1 MSVPLFLFLFLL
13 YQIISVKT
21 TMFVTMNVANNALG
35 HLHANDGVDEE
46 EHGDQEDDVGECL
59 E

>member
-1 MSVPLFLFLFLL
+1 M
-13 YQIISVKT
+13 
-21 TMFVTMNVANNALG
+21 TMFVTTNVGHNAMG

-59 E
+59 K

>member
-1 MSVPLFLFLFLL
+1 M
-13 YQIISVKT
+13 
-21 TMFVTMNVANNALG
+21 TMFVTTNFGHNAPG

>member
-1 MSVPLFLFLFLL
+1 M
-13 YQIISVKT
+13 
-21 TMFVTMNVANNALG
+21 TMFVTTNVGPNVLG
-35 HLHANDGVDEE
+35 HLHANDGVDKE